1 MLGKRYRKKGYVVSC
16 QDEATF
22 GLIPKVAR
30 GWALKGSR
38 PIVTMNY
45 QYKSVNVFGA
55 RSKRAFVFFF
65 SKKKNQKTFVKFLRA
80 LCKQWGRV
88 CLFVDNAPWHKG
100 KIVDEFIN
108 AHKKTFKLFYF
119 PKYCPELNPVEPCWK
134 PARRKT
140 ANRMI
145 RTLTAMQYH
154 LRKTFKN
161 PNTLPKMFKY
171 LSY

>member
-1 MLGKRYRKKGYVVSC
+1 VLAKRYRKKGYVVAC

-22 GLIPKVAR
+22 GLIPCLAR
-30 GWALKGSR
+30 GWALKGSH
-38 PIVTMNY
+38 PIAPMNY

-55 RSKRAFVFFF
+55 RTKRAFVFSFG
-65 SKKKNQKTFVKFLRA
+65 KKKTQKTFVKFLKA
-80 LCKQWGRV
+80 LCKKWSRV
-88 CLFVDNAPWHKG
+88 CLFADNAPWHKG
-100 KIVDEFIN
+100 IIIDEFL
-108 AHKKTFKLFYF
+108 ASRRKTFKLFYF

-140 ANRMI
+140 ANRLI
-145 RTLTAMQYH
+145 RTLPAMQYH

-171 LSY
+171 LSD